1 MEERTRVTNG
11 MIKDIV
17 GVDCDGCQHKD
28 VCRFCESAETFIR
41 DIKGAYPTG
50 GSAPFVLTVS
60 CTHNSKLTFT
70 RSGDWSMGV
79 VRDITNPTMSKDANN
94 GSGDSSST
102 TSNVVTPDTYD
113 KDALK
118 HHMGRGRYV
127 SDDVAVPIDTSRYSS
142 ETDESKITTREL
154 K

>member
-1 MEERTRVTNG
+1 MMEERTRVTNG

-17 GVDCDGCQHKD
+17 GVDCDECQHKD

-60 CTHNSKLTFT
+60 CIHNSKLTLT

-79 VRDITNPTMSKDANN
+79 RDITNSTMLKDDNN
-94 GSGDSSST
+94 GGGESVTTTNVNEKTSAPIAYAYYDRSESGQSYGSAIPT
-102 TSNVVTPDTYD
+102 T
-113 KDALK
+113 
-118 HHMGRGRYV
+118 
-127 SDDVAVPIDTSRYSS
+127 S
-142 ETDESKITTREL
+142 ETDESKLTTREL